1 MKLMVNG
8 EIRDIEAKPM
18 QTTLAAVIEQ
28 LGYHPR
34 LVVVEFNGTILT
46 PNHWQEQL
54 VQEMDQLEIVTI
66 VGGGS

>member
-8 EIRDIEAKPM
+8 EIRDIEPEPM
-18 QTTLAAVIEQ
+18 PTTLAAVIEQ
-28 LGYHPR
+28 LDYHPR

>member
-8 EIRDIEAKPM
+8 EIRDIEPEPM
-18 QTTLAAVIEQ
+18 STSLAAVIEQ

>member
-8 EIRDIEAKPM
+8 EIRDIEPEPM
-18 QTTLAAVIEQ
+18 PTSLAAVIEQ

-54 VQEMDQLEIVTI
+54 VQEI
-66 VGGGS
+66 

>member
-8 EIRDIEAKPM
+8 EIRDIEPEPM
-18 QTTLAAVIEQ
+18 PTSLEAVIEQ

>member
-8 EIRDIEAKPM
+8 EIRDIAPKPM
-18 QTTLAAVIEQ
+18 PPSLAAVSEQ

>member
-8 EIRDIEAKPM
+8 EIRDIEPEPM
-18 QTTLAAVIEQ
+18 PASLAAVIEQ

>member
-8 EIRDIEAKPM
+8 EIRDIEPKPM
-18 QTTLAAVIEQ
+18 PTSLAAVIEQ

>member
-8 EIRDIEAKPM
+8 EIRDIEPEPM
-18 QTTLAAVIEQ
+18 PTSLAAVIDQ

-34 LVVVEFNGTILT
+34 LVVVEFHGTILT